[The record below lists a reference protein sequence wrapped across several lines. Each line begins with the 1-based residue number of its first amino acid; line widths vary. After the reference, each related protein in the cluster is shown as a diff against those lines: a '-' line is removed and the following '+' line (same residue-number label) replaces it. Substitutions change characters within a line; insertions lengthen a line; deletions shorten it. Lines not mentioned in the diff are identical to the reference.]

1 MGAAPNI
8 GEEDVEE
15 EADDGDDDDDEG
27 EMDDDGKENKELPK
41 EARV

>member
-15 EADDGDDDDDEG
+15 EADDGDDDDEG